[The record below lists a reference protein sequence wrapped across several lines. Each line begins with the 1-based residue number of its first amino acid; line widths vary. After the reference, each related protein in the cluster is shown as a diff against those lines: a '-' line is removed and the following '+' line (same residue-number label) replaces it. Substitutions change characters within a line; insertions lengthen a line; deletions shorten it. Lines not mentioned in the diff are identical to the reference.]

1 MYYLWKDINVF
12 WADFVQGNE
21 DNSSTNQVS
30 PANVP
35 FKPSTEMMYKTW
47 SRNHWCK
54 AKLTTENQS
63 KNFPRLSLYM
73 LPIKKLSILLHDVLC
88 NIWTSLCKNMHLFLL
103 IKNANDY
110 NVHVCPVIIWV
121 WTKLVPRPNTKNIV
135 ELQTPDYIRSNN
147 NEGVHWWSGIQW
159 F

>member
-1 MYYLWKDINVF
+1 MYFEQTLCKAMKIIRVRIKCHRPMFLSNHQRKWCTKHDR
-12 WADFVQGNE
+12 
-21 DNSSTNQVS
+21 
-30 PANVP
+30 
-35 FKPSTEMMYKTW
+35 KT
-47 SRNHWCK
+47 RNHWCK